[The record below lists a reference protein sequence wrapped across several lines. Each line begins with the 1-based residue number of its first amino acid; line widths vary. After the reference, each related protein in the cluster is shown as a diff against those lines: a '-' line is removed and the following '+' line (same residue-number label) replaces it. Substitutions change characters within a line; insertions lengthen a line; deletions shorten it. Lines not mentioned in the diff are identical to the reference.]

1 MVKSAQAFRTIG
13 EVSEALDTP
22 AHVLR
27 FWESK
32 FAQVRPVKRAGGRRY
47 YRPEDLDLLCGI
59 KMLLHDRG
67 MTIKGVQK
75 LLREKGVRHV
85 AGEGRNADTAPGTPR
100 RAPPGAAPGGRGC
113 GAPARPRFR
122 SRAGRRN
129 RLAIAPRRRP
139 RPKPGPKLGPNPA
152 GPAGAFAC
160 RRFRLPECPR
170 RPDRAAGRPDRAA
183 ARADD
188 RCPRRQALISRFFYA
203 NRLAPTR
210 HIRH

>member
-1 MVKSAQAFRTIG
+1 MAKSAQAFRTIG

-32 FAQVRPVKRAGGRRY
+32 FTQVRPVKRAGGRRY

-85 AGEGRNADTAPGTPR
+85 AGEGRFGEPSPEPSYPQREPIDDAVLVLDPAPDLKPGLDTRPQTHPATAPAQPDAQAQAAQT
-100 RAPPGAAPGGRGC
+100 RAAQAP
-113 GAPARPRFR
+113 
-122 SRAGRRN
+122 
-129 RLAIAPRRRP
+129 LALLHA
-139 RPKPGPKLGPNPA
+139 A
-152 GPAGAFAC
+152 GPACLSA
-160 RRFRLPECPR
+160 
-170 RPDRAAGRPDRAA
+170 RAARIAPLVARIEELRARMVG
-183 ARADD
+183 ARDGK
-188 RCPRRQALISRFFYA
+188 R
-203 NRLAPTR
+203 
-210 HIRH
+210 